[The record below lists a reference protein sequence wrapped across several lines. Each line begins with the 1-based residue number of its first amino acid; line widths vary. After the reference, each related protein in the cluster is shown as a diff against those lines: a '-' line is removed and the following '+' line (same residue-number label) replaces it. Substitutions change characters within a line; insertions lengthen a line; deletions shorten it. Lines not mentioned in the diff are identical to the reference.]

1 MKQFSFLLGFLVI
14 KYDIFY
20 FLFPKGFF
28 AIGQVENEENNLK
41 LLAYDKKRYL
51 YMKYLTV
58 RKDPDQSKFPGAP

>member
-1 MKQFSFLLGFLVI
+1 MNQFSFLLGFLVI

-41 LLAYDKKRYL
+41 LLAYDKKGI
-51 YMKYLTV
+51 
-58 RKDPDQSKFPGAP
+58 FI